1 MIGAVVLTRRPKGE
15 PEPLP
20 EDDPP
25 SIIRNADSDTGLHL
39 ASNEDDDSIVDME
52 ANESEKHSAEESGV
66 SGE

>member
-15 PEPLP
+15 LEPLP

-25 SIIRNADSDTGLHL
+25 SIIRNADSDTDLHL
-39 ASNEDDDSIVDME
+39 TSNEDNDSIVDME
-52 ANESEKHSAEESGV
+52 ANESEKNSAEESGV